1 MTANLLYKFVFLTLI
16 LLLQT
21 MNFAVEEKL
30 LITGNEARAP
40 KIFLDD
46 NQQPKGYLVEVMNLI
61 AKELKI
67 PVEYKLQHWPKAVDD
82 AMSAKYAIIGF
93 SRSNERM
100 KIFDFTEEPLYY
112 DKVILVTTKNN
123 NMKFETYEDLKNKK
137 IAAIRGTNYGF
148 IFEKLVKE
156 KGFHYV
162 ETFNVESQLE
172 LLVKNKIDAF
182 LIGAGIDGFKSAIK
196 NVKNQEIINKINEFR
211 FLKKP
216 FNLDPNYLAIH
227 KSRNKKEFLNK
238 IDEVIKKLKAD
249 GKLNH
254 IFEEK

>member
-1 MTANLLYKFVFLTLI
+1 MTANHFFRYLLATFL

-21 MNFAVEEKL
+21 MSFAFEEKL
-30 LITGNEARAP
+30 FITGNEARAP

-67 PVEYKLQHWPKAVDD
+67 AVEYKLQHWPKAVDD
-82 AMSAKYAIIGF
+82 AISGKYAIIGF

-112 DKVILVTTKNN
+112 DKVILITTKSNP
-123 NMKFETYEDLKNKK
+123 MKFETYEDLKNKK

-156 KGFHYV
+156 KGFQYV
-162 ETFNVESQLE
+162 ETFNIDSQLE

-182 LIGAGIDGFKSAIK
+182 LIGPGIDGFKSALK
-196 NVKNQEIINKINEFR
+196 NAKSKDVLNNLNEFR